1 MEFKM
6 HTNRFY
12 VEMMPKE
19 RHQQFLA
26 DAEILRFIKIAP
38 STRIQSKKKK
48 YCQDSYP
55 GLLRALEQ
63 LYSGNVSQWLVDA
76 HRTRKTIRG
85 NATFYSNMNSH

>member
-1 MEFKM
+1 M

-38 STRIQSKKKK
+38 STRIQSKKLL
-48 YCQDSYP
+48 P
-55 GLLRALEQ
+55 GFISRSFEGIRTTLLRKREPMACGCAQ
-63 LYSGNVSQWLVDA
+63 D
-76 HRTRKTIRG
+76 
-85 NATFYSNMNSH
+85 